1 MNNEA
6 FIISEVTKVIITVSK
21 GQQITIPSELRK
33 DLNLQT
39 GSRVEVIKK
48 GQKLIIQPIGED
60 LDSLFE
66 KARRIKPKHK
76 LNAKQMDELIEN
88 EILG

>member
-1 MNNEA
+1 M
-6 FIISEVTKVIITVSK
+6 IITVSK

-39 GSRVEVIKK
+39 GSRLEMIKK
-48 GQKLIIQPIGED
+48 GQKLIIQPIGKD

-66 KARRIKPKHK
+66 EARRIKPKHK